1 MRQVQVDFSLRRS
14 IRLRRYLLTVD
25 ASEHS
30 TSDALRPFPLIPM
43 KLRSSFLAAL
53 LALSLSRLFAADAT
67 DALQRSFNEPPNEA
81 KPMVRWWWFGPAVV
95 KPQLEREMALMKEG
109 GFGGFEV
116 QPTYPLA
123 LDGQYPGLKNFKFL
137 SPEFFDLLGFT
148 AAKAKALDLRMDLTL
163 GSGWPYGGPMFTR
176 EEAVQSI
183 RDGGSAEITPGQTS
197 VTPPPLPVNAG
208 RRGGGGG
215 GPAPAAAPGP
225 VVAALLGPIADG
237 PNGATRYLPL
247 KIENGA
253 AQLPAELH
261 GATKVRFIV
270 SSPAGLMQVKRP
282 AYGAEGYIVD
292 HYNPT
297 AIAKFI
303 KEIAEPSIAALGAN
317 APYSIFCDSLEIS
330 GEGWT
335 PNLPAEFQRRRGY
348 DLVPLLP
355 ALFDAD
361 FPKAAE
367 IRADYGR
374 TLAEIFNDA
383 FVDEFTKLAK
393 QHQTRFRLQAYGTPP
408 TTLTTYARA
417 DISEGENYGVRAF
430 SGTRWAA
437 SASHLLGRAVTSS
450 EAFTWLHSPV
460 FMAAPLD
467 LKAESNQQ
475 FLNGV
480 NQLLFHGWPYTAP
493 GVEYPGW
500 RFYAAAVFN
509 EKNPWWLVMPDV
521 NKYLTRISHLL
532 RQGSPANDVALYLP
546 EEDGFTNFTPSSLEL
561 AAAGGRGILNRLV
574 SPYIP
579 PILDAGLNFDFIDD
593 GLLASHGKVTDRTLS
608 FGDSHYRVIV
618 LPNVTRIPLATLQ
631 QLAEFANRGGTLIA
645 VGNLPTQAPGYRA
658 TNADHQAIRNLSA
671 QLFQGPSAKGSV
683 VASEAELGAA
693 LKNKLPPDV
702 QFSQAQP
709 NLGFVHRHTT
719 AGEVY
724 FLTNTS
730 NQTLSETPVFRVTG
744 LQPEWWN
751 PVTGRATP
759 AKIAARTDEGTSVAL
774 TLPPYGAQFLVF
786 TKRNLRTSAATT
798 SPNNSAA
805 GLAPLDLSKDWEVT
819 FKNSSAEAD
828 PAPQHFGT
836 LVSWT
841 ENPATKYFSGIATYE
856 KQVEI
861 TAPMLRA
868 GLIQRLD
875 FGAGEAATV
884 AGGNQGYR
892 ANFQPPIGDAAVVFV
907 NGQRAGA
914 IWCPPYSI
922 DVTGLLKPGANRIQV
937 QVANRAVNYMADTAR
952 HPLPDYTA
960 LNADRTYGGNR
971 FQPQDMNRIQA
982 LPSGLLGTV
991 QLVTAPAED

>member
-1 MRQVQVDFSLRRS
+1 
-14 IRLRRYLLTVD
+14 
-25 ASEHS
+25 
-30 TSDALRPFPLIPM
+30 M
-43 KLRSSFLAAL
+43 KLRSRFFPTL
-53 LALSLSRLFAADAT
+53 LALSVSRLFAADAT

-123 LDGQYPGLKNFKFL
+123 LDGQYPELKNLKFL
-137 SPEFFDLLGFT
+137 SPEFFDMLGFT

-163 GSGWPYGGPMFTR
+163 GSGWPFGGPMFTR

-183 RDGGSAEITPGQTS
+183 RDGGSADIAPGQTS
-197 VTPPPLPVNAG
+197 VAPPPPPANAG
-208 RRGGGGG
+208 RRGGGGAASG
-215 GPAPAAAPGP
+215 GTGAGGTPGAI
-225 VVAALLGPIADG
+225 VAALLGPIADAAPG
-237 PNGATRYLPL
+237 TSHYLPL

-253 AQLPAELH
+253 AQLPADLH

-270 SSPAGLMQVKRP
+270 SAPAGLMQVKRP
-282 AYGAEGYIVD
+282 AYGAEGFIVD
-292 HYNPT
+292 HYSPP

-335 PNLPAEFQRRRGY
+335 PNLPAEFKKRRGY

-361 FPKAAE
+361 FPKSAE

-374 TLAEIFNDA
+374 TLAEIFNEA
-383 FVDEFTKLAK
+383 FVDEFTKLARK
-393 QHQTRFRLQAYGTPP
+393 HQSRFRLQAYGTPP
-408 TTLTTYARA
+408 TTLSTYARA

-430 SGTRWAA
+430 SGTRWAS

-460 FMAAPLD
+460 FMAAPMD

-509 EKNPWWLVMPDV
+509 EKNPWWIVMPDV
-521 NKYLTRISHLL
+521 NKYLTRISYLL

-546 EEDGFTNFTPSSLEL
+546 EEDGFTNFTPTSLEM

-574 SPYIP
+574 SPCIP
-579 PILDAGLNFDFIDD
+579 PILDAGHNFDFIDD
-593 GLLASHGKVTDRTLS
+593 GLLASHGKISDRALS
-608 FGDSHYRVIV
+608 FGDSHYKIIV
-618 LPNVTRIPLATLQ
+618 MPNVTRIPLAALKK
-631 QLAEFANRGGTLIA
+631 LDEFANRGGILLA
-645 VGNLPTQAPGYRA
+645 VGNVPSQAPGYLA
-658 TNADHQAIRNLSA
+658 TDADHQAIRDLSA
-671 QLFQGPSAKGSV
+671 RMFKNAGAKGV
-683 VASEAELGAA
+683 VLASEAELSAV
-693 LKNKLPPDV
+693 LKAKLQPDV
-702 QFSQAQP
+702 VFSQPQP
-709 NLGFVHRHTT
+709 NLGFVHRHTP

-730 NQTLSETPVFRVTG
+730 NQTLTETPVFRATG

-759 AKIAARTDEGTSVAL
+759 AKIAARTDGGTAVAI

-786 TKRNLRTSAATT
+786 TKRNLRAPAATTVAGAASAAT
-798 SPNNSAA
+798 AV
-805 GLAPLDLSKDWEVT
+805 APLDLSKDWDVS
-819 FKNSSAEAD
+819 FKNSSAEPD
-828 PAPQHFGT
+828 PAPQHFTT

-841 ENPATKYFSGIATYE
+841 ENPATKFFSGVATYE
-856 KQVEI
+856 KQVEVS
-861 TAPMLRA
+861 APMLRT
-868 GLIQRLD
+868 GLTQRLD
-875 FGAGEAATV
+875 FGTGEAATV
-884 AGGNQGYR
+884 AGGNQGFR
-892 ANFQPPIGDAAVVFV
+892 ANFQPPVGDAAVVYV
-907 NGQRAGA
+907 NGQRAGSL
-914 IWCPPYSI
+914 WCPPYSV

-937 QVANRAVNYMADTAR
+937 QVANRAVNYMADTAH

-971 FQPQDMNRIQA
+971 FQAQDLNRIQTM
-982 LPSGLLGTV
+982 PSGLLGTV
-991 QLVTAPAED
+991 QLVAATPEE